1 MFSSGLVLEG
11 GGLRAAYES
20 GVTDAFIENNITFPY
35 VIGVSAGSCNG
46 VSFIAKNLHRMR
58 DIMVNYAHD
67 ERYMGIKSI
76 FKNGEYLNSKWIFG
90 ELSYEMFPLNYDE
103 FENSKTKFC
112 VVASNA
118 KTGKAEYFYPT
129 DFRKGCEIIHASCAL
144 PMVTK
149 PVQIGKD
156 MYYDGGICDSIP
168 LKKAYEDGCEKC
180 VVVLTQ
186 DRHFI
191 KKPLGHEKAI
201 RKALHKFPLT
211 AEAVINRQKMYNE
224 QRKFVFEQE
233 KLGNVL
239 VLAPRSPLEFHT
251 LDSEPMKIQH
261 IYNLGYEQTIDRID
275 EIKDFLSSSMSQTA
289 YHSK

>member
-201 RKALHKFPLT
+201 RKAPELFFGRFLYFKWLCHRRWLMPFSLKFQGNNQQN
-211 AEAVINRQKMYNE
+211 ASAMKSANRKTEGKGRIVTILWRWTNTSYGRTKANVT
-224 QRKFVFEQE
+224 QRAILSE
-233 KLGNVL
+233 K
-239 VLAPRSPLEFHT
+239 
-251 LDSEPMKIQH
+251 
-261 IYNLGYEQTIDRID
+261 
-275 EIKDFLSSSMSQTA
+275 
-289 YHSK
+289 

>member
-144 PMVTK
+144 PMATR

-191 KKPLGHEKAI
+191 KKPLGKRFINFRLQPKLLSTGKICITNKENLCLS
-201 RKALHKFPLT
+201 RKSLEMFLCSLPVLRSNSTLLT
-211 AEAVINRQKMYNE
+211 AS
-224 QRKFVFEQE
+224 
-233 KLGNVL
+233 L
-239 VLAPRSPLEFHT
+239 
-251 LDSEPMKIQH
+251 
-261 IYNLGYEQTIDRID
+261 
-275 EIKDFLSSSMSQTA
+275 
-289 YHSK
+289 

>member
-118 KTGKAEYFYPT
+118 KTG
-129 DFRKGCEIIHASCAL
+129 
-144 PMVTK
+144 
-149 PVQIGKD
+149 
-156 MYYDGGICDSIP
+156 
-168 LKKAYEDGCEKC
+168 
-180 VVVLTQ
+180 
-186 DRHFI
+186 
-191 KKPLGHEKAI
+191 
-201 RKALHKFPLT
+201 
-211 AEAVINRQKMYNE
+211 
-224 QRKFVFEQE
+224 
-233 KLGNVL
+233 
-239 VLAPRSPLEFHT
+239 
-251 LDSEPMKIQH
+251 
-261 IYNLGYEQTIDRID
+261 
-275 EIKDFLSSSMSQTA
+275 
-289 YHSK
+289 

>member
-1 MFSSGLVLEG
+1 
-11 GGLRAAYES
+11 
-20 GVTDAFIENNITFPY
+20 
-35 VIGVSAGSCNG
+35 
-46 VSFIAKNLHRMR
+46 MR

-211 AEAVINRQKMYNE
+211 AEAVINRQNMYNE
-224 QRKFVFEQE
+224 QRKFVFDQE